1 LLLFFILLKWGL
13 ETLKKTQIKR
23 ASMNLI
29 RSKYNNK
36 KKTNATLNQH
46 KNEFC
51 KDINKPQKGELR
63 TTGSSFSFD
72 LSHKWGNFVDP
83 NQPKPSSHS
92 RPSF

>member
-1 LLLFFILLKWGL
+1 LKWGL

-51 KDINKPQKGELR
+51 KDINKPQK
-63 TTGSSFSFD
+63 
-72 LSHKWGNFVDP
+72 W
-83 NQPKPSSHS
+83 
-92 RPSF
+92 